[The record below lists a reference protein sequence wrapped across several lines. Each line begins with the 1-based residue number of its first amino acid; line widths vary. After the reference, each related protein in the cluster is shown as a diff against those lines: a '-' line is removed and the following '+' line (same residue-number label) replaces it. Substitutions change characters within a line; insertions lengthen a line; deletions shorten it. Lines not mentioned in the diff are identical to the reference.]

1 MYNII
6 NTASGAAVCDKEL
19 EMKKIITVTIL
30 ILAVCLLCAGTAFA
44 DTTSGQTF
52 YIASKDLTVYV
63 YDSGVPQPAFVI
75 PESYYF
81 RVLSTDS
88 SYSEISYAKSDLYTG
103 IKLYVSNNDL
113 GQYAKVTDDK
123 VTDDNAYY
131 NIPVANA
138 TPINKDVWL
147 CTPGTLSNE
156 SKYSYATINSVLGAY
171 QSGTTTY
178 FAAIVEIS
186 EQKSVLLYKAVDTNN
201 ADFRIDSIPLHQ
213 ITVDRNEQQNQGII
227 STPGSGNTD
236 VTKNNVIRNVMIAV
250 ICVLCV
256 LVIFLIFRP
265 TKNAKNRYELEN
277 RERAQGGYNNPRYG
291 DPRR

>member
-88 SYSEISYAKSDLYTG
+88 SYNEISYAKSDLYTG
-103 IKLYVSNNDL
+103 IKLYVSNSDL

-123 VTDDNAYY
+123 VTDDNAFFDLSFT
-131 NIPVANA
+131 IEQ
-138 TPINKDVWL
+138 TPALFYK
-147 CTPGTLSNE
+147 PGNLVSSSTTSEFVILRNFLGV
-156 SKYSYATINSVLGAY
+156 YQYGNS
-171 QSGTTTY
+171 TY
-178 FAAIVEIS
+178 FATVVESNSNFSVMLINAI
-186 EQKSVLLYKAVDTNN
+186 DTSKMSFTL
-201 ADFRIDSIPLHQ
+201 AQIPLHKNT
-213 ITVDRNEQQNQGII
+213 IDRNEQQNQGII
-227 STPGSGNTD
+227 STPGDGNTD

-277 RERAQGGYNNPRYG
+277 RERAQGGYNDPRYG